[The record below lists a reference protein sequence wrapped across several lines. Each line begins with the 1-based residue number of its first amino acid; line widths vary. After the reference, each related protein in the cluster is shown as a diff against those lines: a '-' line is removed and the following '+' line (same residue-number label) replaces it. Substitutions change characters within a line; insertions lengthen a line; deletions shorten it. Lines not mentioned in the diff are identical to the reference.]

1 MAVKTLADV
10 ALTASEQT
18 VTLSGEK
25 WYIEHLIISKVALD
39 SGNITLQ
46 FNGNEH
52 FSAYDIE
59 SGKYVFTVPFPY
71 VLEDGQTFKYEADA
85 VSKFRVALI
94 GTSEATT

>member
-1 MAVKTLADV
+1 MVVKTLADV
-10 ALTASEQT
+10 ALTALEQT

-25 WYIEHLIISKVALD
+25 WYIEHLIISKVALA
-39 SGNITLQ
+39 SGNITLK

-52 FSAYDIE
+52 FSAYGIE

-71 VLEDGQTFKYEADA
+71 VLENGQTFKYKADA
-85 VSKFRVALI
+85 ASKFRVALI